1 MIDIPEA
8 AWTRA
13 FDAPQDLGQRPK
25 IAGQHDGGCRQ
36 GVPLGGF
43 GTGGIGRDWTGA
55 FRRWT
60 LKTGSLKHFTEAVN
74 GFACFQGT
82 ADGEGRA
89 RVLRPREP
97 EDGDAL
103 SAWGWEETPPAGAY
117 HGLFPKAWYRYPAAP
132 GWPVEMVCEQFSPVL
147 PNNYRET
154 ALPVGVFR
162 WHLRNTGDEPA
173 TVGLLFSFANLC
185 NWFTAPGRGKPERR
199 NAGNVNA
206 PLDEPFVDGGTAR
219 GVLFDCVRPDDI
231 PGEGQGQMAIAA
243 RANDR
248 IAVATVTSF
257 DALGDGAALWVPFA
271 RTGALEEDHTRW
283 IAACGFAEATE
294 GTLGGALSA
303 TVTLAPG
310 EVMVVPMVLV
320 WDFPVIRFGT
330 GRRYYRRYTEL
341 IGRTGNNAVLLARE
355 ALERATDWSLAID
368 DWHARAI
375 ADGPKAPKLAGM
387 MLNELYLLVDG
398 LTAWTA
404 GAVEDGEAEDFFG
417 LIECPD
423 YPYYDTLDLWVY
435 ASLALAANWPEIDR
449 DVAALFARQVD
460 RDDDR
465 QRRHVWTG
473 ETFPIT
479 VAGSVPHDLGAP
491 DEDPVEAVNAF
502 AYRDTNG
509 WKDLNAQFIVTVC
522 RIFRESGDA
531 AFLEECYPA
540 ACAALEYLARFD
552 RDGDGLIE
560 NDGIPD
566 QTFDNIPMLGP
577 GAYCGGLWL
586 AALAAVAAMAE
597 AVGDAEH
604 AAECHARKARAA
616 EAYQERLWTGSHFR
630 IDAAGTYG
638 DAVLIDQMFGPWM
651 ADRLGL
657 ECGLPRERIV
667 TALKTVYQ
675 TNFLDRDGGRNGA
688 VNIAGDPEAIAAA
701 VTGIGDV
708 RNQSSES
715 LTAFNLSLAAQ
726 LQHFGLLEES
736 EAVLESVHRAIYEE
750 RGLWFRTPAAWDP
763 DAATFRAIMN
773 MRPLVVWGMAKR
785 DGR

>member
-8 AWTRA
+8 AWTRP
-13 FDAPQDLGQRPK
+13 FDAPRDLGHRPK
-25 IAGQHDGGCRQ
+25 IAGQHDGGCLQ
-36 GVPLGGF
+36 GVPLGGV
-43 GTGGIGRDWTGA
+43 GTGGIGRDWSGA

-60 LKTGSLKHFTEAVN
+60 LKTGSLMHFTEAVN

-82 ADGEGRA
+82 ADGPGRA

-97 EDGDAL
+97 ENGRAL

-117 HGLFPKAWYRYPAAP
+117 HGLFPKAWYRYPAGPA
-132 GWPVEMVCEQFSPVL
+132 WPVEMVCEQFSPVL
-147 PNNYRET
+147 PHNYRET

-162 WHLRNTGDEPA
+162 WHLRNTGDAPA

-185 NWFTAPGRGKPERR
+185 NWFVAAGRGKPERR
-199 NAGNVNA
+199 NAGNFNT

-219 GVLFDCVRPDDI
+219 GVLFDCTRPDAV

-257 DALGDGAALWVPFA
+257 DALGDGSTLWAPFA
-271 RTGALEEDHTRW
+271 ASGALDEDRTSW
-283 IAACGFAEATE
+283 VAACGFAEVTE

-310 EVMVVPMVLV
+310 ESMVVPMTLV
-320 WDFPVIRFGT
+320 WDFPVLRFGT
-330 GRRYYRRYTEL
+330 GRGYYRRYTEF
-341 IGRTGNNAVLLARE
+341 IGRTGNNAALLARE
-355 ALERATDWSLAID
+355 ALERAADWSLAID
-368 DWHARAI
+368 DWHARHIEGSALPPTI
-375 ADGPKAPKLAGM
+375 AGM

-435 ASLALAANWPEIDR
+435 GSLALAANWPQIDR
-449 DVAALFARQVD
+449 DVALLYARQVD

-465 QRRHVWTG
+465 KRRHVWTG
-473 ETFPIT
+473 ETFPFT
-479 VAGSVPHDLGAP
+479 VPGSVPHDLGAP
-491 DEDPVEAVNAF
+491 DEDPVEMINAF
-502 AYRDTNG
+502 TYRDTNG

-522 RIFRESGDA
+522 RIFRESGDRV
-531 AFLEECYPA
+531 FLEACYPA
-540 ACAALEYLARFD
+540 AVAALEHLAGFD

-560 NDGIPD
+560 NDGVPD

-577 GAYCGGLWL
+577 SAYCGGLWL

-597 AVGDAEH
+597 AVGDGDR
-604 AAECHARKARAA
+604 AAECRARLDRAA
-616 EAYQERLWTGSHFR
+616 AAYQDRLWCGTHFR
-630 IDAAGTYG
+630 LDAASAYA

-651 ADRLGL
+651 ADRMGL
-657 ECGLPRERIV
+657 DCGLPRDRIV

-688 VNIAGDPEAIAAA
+688 VNIAVDRETITAA
-701 VTGIGDV
+701 VAGVGDV
-708 RNQSSES
+708 RNQSAES

-726 LQHFGLLEES
+726 LRHFGLAEES
-736 EAVLESVHRAIYEE
+736 GRVLDSVYRAIYQD

-763 DAATFRAIMN
+763 EAATFRAIMN
-773 MRPLVVWGMAKR
+773 MRPLVIWALAER
-785 DGR
+785 D